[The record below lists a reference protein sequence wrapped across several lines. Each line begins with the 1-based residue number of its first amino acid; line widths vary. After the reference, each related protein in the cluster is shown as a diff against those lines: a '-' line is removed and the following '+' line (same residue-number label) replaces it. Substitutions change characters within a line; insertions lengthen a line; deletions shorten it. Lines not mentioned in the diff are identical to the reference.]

1 MRINVLSHTKLALSG
16 TPNIAEEDREKKLA
30 ITAKWILAD
39 LTGGFPE
46 YVTPSGEE
54 AFVVEL
60 ETEKAS
66 ADGVDINQQYMRILG
81 LYTAAYWSDGFLG
94 LTQSFNLEL

>member
-1 MRINVLSHTKLALSG
+1 MRINVLSHVKAALNG
-16 TPNIAEEDREKKLA
+16 TTNIAEEDREKKLA
-30 ITAKWILAD
+30 ITARWILAD
-39 LTGGFPE
+39 LTAGFPD
-46 YVTPSGEE
+46 YVTPSPEE
-54 AFVVEL
+54 EFVVEL

-66 ADGVDINQQYMRILG
+66 ADRVDINLQYMRILG

>member
-30 ITAKWILAD
+30 ITARWILAD
-39 LTGGFPE
+39 LTEGFPD
-46 YVTPSGEE
+46 YVTRSEDGE
-54 AFVVEL
+54 FVVEL
-60 ETEKAS
+60 ETEKA
-66 ADGVDINQQYMRILG
+66 AAGGVDICLQYMRILG
-81 LYTAAYWSDGFLG
+81 LYAAAYCSDGFLG